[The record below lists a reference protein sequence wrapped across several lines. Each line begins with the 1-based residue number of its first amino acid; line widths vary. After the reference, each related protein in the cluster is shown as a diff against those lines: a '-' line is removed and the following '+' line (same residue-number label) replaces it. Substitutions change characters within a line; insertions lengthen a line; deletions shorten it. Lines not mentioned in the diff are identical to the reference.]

1 MPATDLVTFSDL
13 ARAAYCPRQLYYLR
27 RDDREP
33 PEEATERVSLAFR
46 YPELRSAADD
56 DLREAPVDR
65 PPDDYRAAL
74 DRLSDR
80 EEWSALTDPSATR
93 SLLEGK
99 DCRGIAHKVLDP
111 DDGPPVPTLVS
122 PGTPPEQG
130 VWEPQSVRAVAAAK
144 ALAWERQREVPRA
157 LVEYPTHG
165 VVREVRLDVRRTAT
179 YRRTLRTVRSMDGP
193 PPQLRGSDKCDT
205 CDYRTECGVET
216 RSLRSWLGL

>member
-1 MPATDLVTFSDL
+1 MPSGDLVAFSDL

-33 PEEATERVSLAFR
+33 PEEATERIDLAFR
-46 YPELRSAADD
+46 YPTLRSADD
-56 DLREAPVDR
+56 DALREAPVDR

-74 DRLSDR
+74 DRLADR
-80 EEWSALTDPSATR
+80 EEWAALTDPGSTR
-93 SLLEGK
+93 TLLEGK

-122 PGTPPEQG
+122 PGAPPEQG
-130 VWEPQSVRAVAAAK
+130 VWEPQAVRAVAAAK
-144 ALAWERQREVPRA
+144 ALAWERGREVPRA
-157 LVEYPTHG
+157 LVEYPAHG
-165 VVREVRLDVRRTAT
+165 VVREVRLGVRKAAA

-193 PPQLRGSDKCDT
+193 PPRLRGSDKCDP
-205 CDYRTECGVET
+205 CDYRAECGVET